1 MELFEKNL
9 AALEQRYPLLAEKIK
24 KFEIDK
30 TAGRAG
36 IETAEN
42 GMQIPWVK
50 GDNRVW
56 HLNSRQD
63 PQMAAELYAKRY
75 QIRDYG
81 IYFIFGFSDGR
92 CAQELLK
99 NCNDTN
105 LVVICE
111 PDLEVFAISCHY
123 MDFSGIV
130 SDTKTLFYFYELEPD
145 MSVVMSR
152 IINYTRIK
160 LLEFCILP
168 GYDVLYHE
176 QCEAFMDGV
185 IEQMWNE
192 TVNKSTS
199 MTFERLI
206 PQHMLFHMKNCIYH
220 KNMEQL
226 HQALEP
232 YDISDRP
239 CIIVS
244 AGPSLDK
251 NIRQLK
257 QIQGKAF
264 IIVVDAALRTALKA
278 GIRPDLVCT
287 VDARVP
293 ERFFEGVDLTD
304 VIWAYTGTTRKSIAE
319 NYGKDVFYYGTFYQK
334 WNETLKEELGYPIPS
349 FASGG
354 CVSSEAFVL
363 ALYLGFRTIVLIG
376 QDLAFTGGSTHTKEA
391 TVGRALSDEQ
401 YKQRRKIVEVEG
413 IDGTMLETDFQM
425 WFYKQ
430 WFEKVIKMNQDQ
442 IKVIDATEGGAKIEG
457 TIVQTLAETIEQ
469 ERRGELDIYEI
480 EKQIPPAFTPEQ
492 QKRLLKQLHGM
503 KKEVADFTE
512 KIDGMIKRQEAL
524 VDAMEKHLMPQE
536 KLLEELRRINQ
547 QYEEISQETIL
558 NFISMYAHKEEYEL
572 GDIIYT
578 EETMGPKELLEQGL
592 RLYKGYHNGARML
605 AEDIEEILMKD

>member
-36 IETAEN
+36 IETAAN

-185 IEQMWNE
+185 IEQMRNE

-264 IIVVDAALRTALKA
+264 TIVVDAALRTALKA

-293 ERFFEGVDLTD
+293 
-304 VIWAYTGTTRKSIAE
+304 
-319 NYGKDVFYYGTFYQK
+319 
-334 WNETLKEELGYPIPS
+334 
-349 FASGG
+349 
-354 CVSSEAFVL
+354 
-363 ALYLGFRTIVLIG
+363 
-376 QDLAFTGGSTHTKEA
+376 
-391 TVGRALSDEQ
+391 
-401 YKQRRKIVEVEG
+401 
-413 IDGTMLETDFQM
+413 
-425 WFYKQ
+425 
-430 WFEKVIKMNQDQ
+430 
-442 IKVIDATEGGAKIEG
+442 
-457 TIVQTLAETIEQ
+457 
-469 ERRGELDIYEI
+469 
-480 EKQIPPAFTPEQ
+480 
-492 QKRLLKQLHGM
+492 
-503 KKEVADFTE
+503 
-512 KIDGMIKRQEAL
+512 
-524 VDAMEKHLMPQE
+524 
-536 KLLEELRRINQ
+536 
-547 QYEEISQETIL
+547 
-558 NFISMYAHKEEYEL
+558 
-572 GDIIYT
+572 
-578 EETMGPKELLEQGL
+578 
-592 RLYKGYHNGARML
+592 
-605 AEDIEEILMKD
+605 